1 MYSREANRVER
12 VILHCDANS
21 FYASVECLYR
31 PELRD
36 KPVAVG
42 GDVEA
47 RHGII
52 LTKNQ
57 IAKRYGVKTGEAI
70 WQAKQKCP
78 DLVCVPPDFA
88 LYARFSK
95 RMRALYEEYTSRVES
110 FGLDECWLDLS
121 SPEITFV
128 DGVRIAEEIRL
139 RVREEL
145 GITVSVGVSFNK
157 VFAKLGSDYKKPDAT
172 TVISRNNYQS
182 IVWPLPVQELLF
194 VGPATRRRLA
204 VLNIRTIGDLACASP
219 ALLQNK
225 LGKNGLT
232 LLSYANGW
240 DQSPVMQTDQ
250 RASIKSIG
258 NSTTPPHDLTCMDDA
273 RCIFTLLAESVAA
286 RLRQE
291 GLRARCV
298 SISARNTELV
308 TASCQTMLK
317 RPTSLTDEI
326 ARASLQLFSAR
337 FAGQFPYRSVGVSC
351 SHLSGDDAP
360 VQLDF
365 TGEAQKRLH
374 MEKLERSI
382 DGLRSRYGHQ
392 VIQRG
397 IVLMDSACSKINPV
411 EDHTIHPVPFYTG

>member
-1 MYSREANRVER
+1 VER

-31 PELRD
+31 PEIRN

-57 IAKRYGVKTGEAI
+57 LAKRCGVKTGEAI

-78 DLVCVPPDFA
+78 DLICVPPDFA

-121 SPEITFV
+121 SPEITFA

-172 TVISRNNYQS
+172 TVISRENYQH
-182 IVWPLPVQELLF
+182 IVWPLPVEELLF
-194 VGPATRRRLA
+194 VGPATRRRLET
-204 VLNIRTIGDLACASP
+204 VGITTIGALACASP
-219 ALLQNK
+219 KLLKSK

-250 RASIKSIG
+250 RAAIKSIG

-308 TASCQTMLK
+308 TSSCQMMLP
-317 RPTSLTDEI
+317 RPTSLTDDI
-326 ARASLQLFSAR
+326 ARSSLQLFTTR
-337 FAGQFPYRSVGVSC
+337 FSGQFPYRSVGISC

>member
-1 MYSREANRVER
+1 MER

-42 GDVEA
+42 GDVDA

-121 SPEITFV
+121 SPEITFA
-128 DGVRIAEEIRL
+128 DGIRIAEEIRL

-172 TVISRNNYQS
+172 TVICRNSYQS

-291 GLRARCV
+291 GLHARCV

-351 SHLSGDDAP
+351 SQLSGDDAP

>member
-1 MYSREANRVER
+1 MER

-57 IAKRYGVKTGEAI
+57 LAKRCGVKTGEAI

-78 DLVCVPPDFA
+78 ELVCVPPDFS
-88 LYARFSK
+88 LYARFSR

-121 SPEITFV
+121 APDVTIA
-128 DGVRIAEEIRL
+128 DGLRIAEEIRL

-172 TVISRNNYQS
+172 TVFSRENYRQL
-182 IVWPLPVQELLF
+182 VWPLPVEELLF
-194 VGPATRRRLA
+194 VGPATKRRLWS
-204 VLNIRTIGDLACASP
+204 LNITTIGDLACASP
-219 ALLQNK
+219 ELLQGK

-232 LLSYANGW
+232 LLAYANGW

-250 RASIKSIG
+250 RAAIKSIG

-273 RCIFTLLAESVAA
+273 RCIFTLLSESVAA

-298 SISARNTELV
+298 SISARSTDLV
-308 TASCQTMLK
+308 TSSCQMMLR

-326 ARASLQLFSAR
+326 ARASLQLFTSR
-337 FAGQFPYRSVGVSC
+337 FSGRFPFRSVGVSC

-365 TGEAQKRLH
+365 TGDEQRRMH
-374 MEKLERSI
+374 METLERSI
-382 DGLRSRYGHQ
+382 DGLRNRYGHQ

-397 IVLMDSACSKINPV
+397 IVLVDSACAKINPV
-411 EDHTIHPVPFYTG
+411 EEHTIHPVPFYTG

>member
-1 MYSREANRVER
+1 MER

-57 IAKRYGVKTGEAI
+57 LAKRYGVKTGEAI

-78 DLVCVPPDFA
+78 ELVCVPPDFA
-88 LYARFSK
+88 LYARFSR

-121 SPEITFV
+121 APDVTIA
-128 DGVRIAEEIRL
+128 DGLRIAEEIRL

-172 TVISRNNYQS
+172 TVFSRENYRQL
-182 IVWPLPVQELLF
+182 VWPLPVEELLF
-194 VGPATRRRLA
+194 VGPATRRRLWS
-204 VLNIRTIGDLACASP
+204 LNITTIGDLACASP
-219 ALLQNK
+219 ELLQGK

-232 LLSYANGW
+232 LLAYANGW

-250 RASIKSIG
+250 RAAIKSIG

-273 RCIFTLLAESVAA
+273 RCIFTLLSESVAA

-298 SISARNTELV
+298 SISARSTDLV
-308 TASCQTMLK
+308 TSSCQMMLR

-326 ARASLQLFSAR
+326 ARASLQLFTSR
-337 FAGQFPYRSVGVSC
+337 FSGRFPFRSVGVSC

-365 TGEAQKRLH
+365 TGDEQRRMH
-374 MEKLERSI
+374 METLERSI

-397 IVLMDSACSKINPV
+397 IVLVDSACAKINPV
-411 EDHTIHPVPFYTG
+411 EEHTIHPVPFYTG

>member
-1 MYSREANRVER
+1 MTDLDR

-21 FYASVECLYR
+21 YYASVECLYT
-31 PELRD
+31 PEIRE

-42 GDVEA
+42 GSVEA

-52 LTKNQ
+52 LTKNT
-57 IAKRYGVKTGEAI
+57 IAKKYGIRTGEAI

-78 DLVCVPPDFA
+78 ELVCVPPDFS
-88 LYARFSK
+88 LYARFSR

-121 SPEITFV
+121 APDVTIA
-128 DGVRIAEEIRL
+128 DGLRIAEEIRL

-172 TVISRNNYQS
+172 TVFSRENYRQL
-182 IVWPLPVQELLF
+182 VWPLPVEELLF
-194 VGPATRRRLA
+194 VGPATKRRLWS
-204 VLNIRTIGDLACASP
+204 LNITTIGDLACASP
-219 ALLQNK
+219 ELLQGK

-232 LLSYANGW
+232 LLAYANGW

-250 RASIKSIG
+250 RAAIKSIG

-273 RCIFTLLAESVAA
+273 RCIFTLLSESVAA

-298 SISARNTELV
+298 SISARSTDLV
-308 TASCQTMLK
+308 TSSCQMMLR

-326 ARASLQLFSAR
+326 ARASLQLFTSR
-337 FAGQFPYRSVGVSC
+337 FSGRFPFRSVGVSC
-351 SHLSGDDAP
+351 SHLSGADAP

-365 TGEAQKRLH
+365 TGDEQRRMH
-374 MEKLERSI
+374 METLERSI

-397 IVLMDSACSKINPV
+397 IVLMDSACAKINPV
-411 EDHTIHPVPFYTG
+411 EEHTIHPVPFYTG

>member
-1 MYSREANRVER
+1 VER

-31 PELRD
+31 PEIRD
-36 KPVAVG
+36 LPVAVS
-42 GDVEA
+42 GDAEA

-57 IAKRYGVKTGEAI
+57 HAKRYGVKTGEAI

-88 LYARFSK
+88 LYSRFS
-95 RMRALYEEYTSRVES
+95 RRLRALYEEYACRVES
-110 FGLDECWLDLS
+110 FGLDECWVDLT
-121 SPEITFV
+121 SPDMSFA
-128 DGVRIAEEIRL
+128 DGVRIAEEIRM

-145 GITVSVGVSFNK
+145 GITISVGVSFNK

-172 TVISRNNYQS
+172 TVISRANYRQ
-182 IVWPLPVQELLF
+182 IVWPLPVSDLLF
-194 VGPATRRRLA
+194 VGPATTRRLA
-204 VLNIRTIGDLACASP
+204 LLGIATIGDLARCSP
-219 ALLQNK
+219 ALLQSK

-232 LLSYANGW
+232 LHAFANGE
-240 DQSPVMQTDQ
+240 DVSPVMHTDQ
-250 RASIKSIG
+250 RTAVKSIG

-273 RCIFTLLAESVAA
+273 RCIYMLLAESVAA

-291 GLRARCV
+291 GVRARCV
-298 SISARNTELV
+298 SISARSTELV
-308 TASCQTMLK
+308 TGSCQCMLN
-317 RPTSLTDEI
+317 RPTNLTDEI
-326 ARASLQLFSAR
+326 MRAAMQLFDGR
-337 FAGQFPYRSVGVSC
+337 FAGHFPFRSVGLSC
-351 SHLSGDDAP
+351 SHLSRDDEP

-365 TGEAQKRLH
+365 VGEETRRMH

-382 DGLRSRYGHQ
+382 DALRSRYGHQ

-397 IVLMDSACSKINPV
+397 VVLADAQCAKINPV
-411 EDHTIHPVPFYTG
+411 EDHTIHPVPFYSG